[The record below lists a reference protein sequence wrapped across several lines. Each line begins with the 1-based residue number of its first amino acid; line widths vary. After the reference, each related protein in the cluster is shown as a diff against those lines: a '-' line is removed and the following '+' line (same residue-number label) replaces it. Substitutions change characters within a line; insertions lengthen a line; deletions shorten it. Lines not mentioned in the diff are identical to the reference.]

1 MPIIKEDIDRAVQAL
16 QSVIKS
22 LTDPEDT
29 VHRYVLRC
37 ALHMMKSR
45 LFYAIIDIC
54 QQYVQTLEFSLD
66 WSDSAQV
73 ALIGADSSTDQ
84 DFSFS
89 STPPG
94 DPWCRTGFSSLDF
107 PSTAS
112 SPNPHCRTP
121 PFLRNLEDNVPS
133 SATCRCSGNCRKHDA
148 ESRMPDQ
155 PEPKRQRIDHQ
166 SSFDNEWYCVAD
178 EDMASLDRQSEELRL
193 VEVIKG
199 VGGLGLKLVGSEHHG
214 TFISEVTPGGVAW
227 MDGRLLIGDQI
238 VEVDNYDLGG
248 RSHLAAADYILN
260 LPVGTIVSL
269 MVLYNPEEMDEYY
282 KTLQYSPG

>member
-1 MPIIKEDIDRAVQAL
+1 MIIKEDIDQAVQAL
-16 QSVIKS
+16 QSVMKS

-29 VHRYVLRC
+29 VHRCVLRC
-37 ALHMMKSR
+37 ALRMMKSR

-73 ALIGADSSTDQ
+73 ALIGADSSTDH
-84 DFSFS
+84 DYSFS

-94 DPWCRTGFSSLDF
+94 EPWCMTGFSSLDF

-112 SPNPHCRTP
+112 SPSPHCRPP
-121 PFLRNLEDNVPS
+121 PFLSNLEDNVPS
-133 SATCRCSGNCRKHDA
+133 SAPCRCSGNCRKHDA
-148 ESRMPDQ
+148 ESRMPEL
-155 PEPKRQRIDHQ
+155 PEPKQQRIDHQ
-166 SSFDNEWYCVAD
+166 NSFDNGWYCGAD
-178 EDMASLDRQSEELRL
+178 EDTISLDRQSEELRL

-214 TFISEVTPGGVAW
+214 TFISEVTPGGVSW
-227 MDGRLLIGDQI
+227 MDGRLLMGDQI

-269 MVLYNPEEMDEYY
+269 MVLYNPEGMEEYY
-282 KTLQYSPG
+282 RTIQCCPG

>member
-16 QSVIKS
+16 QSVLKS
-22 LTDPEDT
+22 LTDPEDA

-94 DPWCRTGFSSLDF
+94 EPWCMTGFSSLDF

-112 SPNPHCRTP
+112 SPSPHCRAP
-121 PFLRNLEDNVPS
+121 PFLRNLDDFPS
-133 SATCRCSGNCRKHDA
+133 SAPCRCSGNCRKHAA
-148 ESRMPDQ
+148 ETRIPEQ

-166 SSFDNEWYCVAD
+166 ICLDDEWYSGIE
-178 EDMASLDRQSEELRL
+178 EDMESLDRQSEELRL

-214 TFISEVTPGGVAW
+214 TFISEVTPGGVSW

-238 VEVDNYDLGG
+238 VAVDNYDLGG

-269 MVLYNPEEMDEYY
+269 MVLYNPEGMEEYY
-282 KTLQYSPG
+282 KTVHFCPG

>member
-16 QSVIKS
+16 QSVLKS
-22 LTDPEDT
+22 LTDPEDA

-94 DPWCRTGFSSLDF
+94 EPWCMTGFSSLDF

-112 SPNPHCRTP
+112 SPSPHCRTP
-121 PFLRNLEDNVPS
+121 PFLRNLEDDFPS
-133 SATCRCSGNCRKHDA
+133 SAPCRCSGNCRKHAA
-148 ESRMPDQ
+148 ETIPEQ

-166 SSFDNEWYCVAD
+166 TCLDDEWYCGIE
-178 EDMASLDRQSEELRL
+178 EDMESLDRQSEELRL

-214 TFISEVTPGGVAW
+214 TFISEVTPGGVSW

-238 VEVDNYDLGG
+238 VAVDNYDLGG

-269 MVLYNPEEMDEYY
+269 MVLYNPEGMEEYY
-282 KTLQYSPG
+282 KTVQLCPG